1 MVFEDI
7 VKPIGAKKHPLK
19 LFLYGVIFS
28 VLSVA
33 FSLWIFKEQASL
45 VMVFL
50 TVVMVMPLMYF
61 TLRDEEEWDWKGYS
75 ERKLFS
81 EHNKAIR
88 FLLFMF
94 IGFVVGY
101 TLFYLFLPDVS
112 VREVFEVQ
120 LKTISDINNNVSGN
134 VIGTGTLM
142 LIFENNLKVL
152 FFCLIFAFFFGAGA
166 IFILAW
172 NASVI
177 SAAIGTF
184 FRNAIS
190 DSVGLFGFTKG
201 AVYFQFFFVGIL
213 RYLTHGIFEIAA
225 YFFGALAGGIVS
237 MAFIRHS
244 IKESGFKNV
253 IIDASVL
260 TMVALL
266 LLVVGAFVEVYVTP
280 LLF

>member
-1 MVFEDI
+1 MVFEDL
-7 VKPIGAKKHPLK
+7 VRPISAKKHPIK

-28 VLSVA
+28 ILSVGFA
-33 FSLWIFKEQASL
+33 LWIFKDQASL

-61 TLRDEEEWDWKGYS
+61 TMRDEEEWDWKGYS
-75 ERKLFS
+75 ERKLFR

-88 FLLFMF
+88 FLMFMF

-101 TLFYLFLPDVS
+101 TLFYLFLPDSS
-112 VREVFEVQ
+112 VREVFSVQ
-120 LKTISDINNNVSGN
+120 LKTISNINDNVSGN
-134 VIGTGTLM
+134 VVGMDTFMIILS
-142 LIFENNLKVL
+142 NNVKVL
-152 FFCLIFAFFFGAGA
+152 FFSLVFAFFFGAGA
-166 IFILAW
+166 IFVLAW

-190 DSVGLFGFTKG
+190 NSVNLFGFTKS
-201 AVYFQFFFVGIL
+201 AVYFQFFVVGVL

-225 YFFGALAGGIVS
+225 YFFGALAGGILS
-237 MAFIRHS
+237 MALIRHS
-244 IKESGFKNV
+244 IRETGFRNV
-253 IIDASVL
+253 ILDFSVL
-260 TMVALL
+260 ILVALVL
-266 LLVVGAFVEVYVTP
+266 LLFGALVEVYITP